1 MSKLWSS
8 ATFSENLS
16 HFVLIKNVVLLFLK
30 NFVKNS
36 PLQLFNSSVVNIM
49 HSRDLWFCCKQ
60 QCCQMWGIFPKVG
73 IFGDGV
79 GIDFFKWGLALKVWG
94 FRL

>member
-1 MSKLWSS
+1 MVSRLHAVNALFAWQVRRAIYKKLSDEQYLCNQLN
-8 ATFSENLS
+8 FGIFRE
-16 HFVLIKNVVLLFLK
+16 LLPTLPNKFTADAQK
-30 NFVKNS
+30 
-36 PLQLFNSSVVNIM
+36 
-49 HSRDLWFCCKQ
+49 

-79 GIDFFKWGLALKVWG
+79 GIEFFKWGLALKVWG